1 MEISTEDYLMF
12 VDRALDGMMG
22 IVEEMGDDLAKS
34 SPDLPNLKQANS
46 PYAILF
52 HCIGVCH
59 YWVGTLVAGRHT
71 ERDRPAEFIASGSAA
86 DLKRLVS
93 ALKLQFRTDLNSVDG
108 GQSLAIMP
116 NPDYTP
122 LPGYTQWTQGA
133 VLIHVYEELAQH
145 HGQMEITRDVLVGS
159 GF

>member
-22 IVEEMGDDLAKS
+22 IVEEMGDALANS

-52 HCIGVCH
+52 HCVGVYH
-59 YWVGTLVAGRHT
+59 YWVGTLVAGRNT
-71 ERDRPAEFIASGSAA
+71 DRDRPAEFIASGSVA
-86 DLKRLVS
+86 DLKKLVS

-145 HGQMEITRDVLVGS
+145 HGQMELTRDILLKS

>member
-1 MEISTEDYLMF
+1 
-12 VDRALDGMMG
+12 
-22 IVEEMGDDLAKS
+22 
-34 SPDLPNLKQANS
+34 
-46 PYAILF
+46 
-52 HCIGVCH
+52 
-59 YWVGTLVAGRHT
+59 
-71 ERDRPAEFIASGSAA
+71 
-86 DLKRLVS
+86 
-93 ALKLQFRTDLNSVDG
+93 
-108 GQSLAIMP
+108 MP